1 MSQAWKAYQ
10 LKQVAIATFIVVAA
24 ITAGILGLIAISA
37 NAVDEVARRSETRL
51 VTRATE
57 RILAKMQEDV
67 ASAAIWSDAYFSV
80 GKKDAEWL
88 QINFG
93 DYYAD
98 FMGHEVTIA
107 YDGDGAPFYASRE
120 SEPASPADE
129 SAFIAATA
137 PLVDVVRADSR
148 LRQFDSKGGRT
159 SSFDAVS
166 ARQSIVD
173 VGGELY
179 IVAAS
184 TVVPER
190 PEDATLP
197 GSYGVV
203 VSGSKL
209 SDFLETLTADLAI
222 EGPHLVP
229 DGGKAEAHVDLVSF
243 DGKRLAALA
252 WTPERPGAGVLRHAA
267 PLVIITAL
275 ILVIAAVL
283 LLIRVL
289 RILTALTR
297 ERGRLKDSLTELAA
311 SRDDAERANIA
322 KSQFL
327 ASMSHEIRT
336 PLNGILGMAQSLGD
350 SRKLDEADAHK
361 VRVILSSGE
370 TLTTLLN
377 DVLDISKIEAGKL
390 EIAPIETDV
399 RALVDQVASLFDP
412 AAREKGLALDV
423 CYHSTL
429 DHALVLDP
437 VRLQQCLSNLVSNA
451 IKFTHAGH
459 VKVDVAVEMGAC
471 SRLVVSV
478 HDTGIGMTSDTIAKL
493 FNNFTQADASTTR
506 IFGGSGLG
514 LAIARRLARMMGGDV
529 TVTSQP
535 GVGSTFVL
543 AIEVVNGSPIA
554 RSPKPVVVDASP
566 APCLGAKVLIVD
578 DNAINRQVAKLFLA
592 PLGLELSEAENGEE
606 ALSLLERESFDLVL
620 LDVHMPVMDGRQCI
634 ARIRA
639 SSTPLKDIAV
649 IALTAEAMTGD
660 REKLLALGMTDY
672 LPKPINRLELVTK
685 VSTHLSLSMR
695 AGQAAADSA
704 SAARCTDLDVDT
716 LLSDIDKLIAS

>member
-1 MSQAWKAYQ
+1 MSEAWKTSQ

-24 ITAGILGLIAISA
+24 IAAGILGLIAISA
-37 NAVDEVARRSETRL
+37 NAVDDIARRSETRL

-57 RILAKMQEDV
+57 RVLTKMAEDV

-107 YDGDGAPFYASRE
+107 YDGDGSPFYASRE

-137 PLVDVVRADSR
+137 PLLDVVRADSR
-148 LRQFDSKGGRT
+148 LRQFDPRGGRT
-159 SSFDAVS
+159 SSFEAVS
-166 ARQSIVD
+166 ARQSIID
-173 VGGELY
+173 VGGEFY

-190 PEDATLP
+190 PEDTTLP

-222 EGPHLVP
+222 EGPHLVT
-229 DGGKAEAHVDLVSF
+229 DGAQAEAHVDLISF

-252 WTPERPGAGVLRHAA
+252 WTPERPGAGVLRNAA
-267 PLVIITAL
+267 PLVIVTAF
-275 ILVIAAVL
+275 ILVVAAVL
-283 LLIRVL
+283 LLMRVL
-289 RILTALTR
+289 RILSALAR
-297 ERGRLKDSLTELAA
+297 ERRKLSASLVELAA
-311 SRDDAERANIA
+311 SRDAAERANIA

-350 SRKLDEADAHK
+350 SRRLDDADARK
-361 VRVILSSGE
+361 VGVILSSGE
-370 TLTTLLN
+370 TLMTLLN
-377 DVLDISKIEAGKL
+377 DVLDMSKIEAGKL
-390 EIAPIETDV
+390 EVAPIETDV
-399 RALVDQVASLFDP
+399 GALVDQVVSLFEP
-412 AAREKGLALDV
+412 MTREKGLALNV
-423 CYHSTL
+423 SYQSAL
-429 DHALVLDP
+429 GHALILDP
-437 VRLQQCLSNLVSNA
+437 VRVQQCISNLVSNA
-451 IKFTHAGH
+451 IKFTPAGH
-459 VKVDVAVEMGAC
+459 VKIDVAVEDSGADG
-471 SRLVVSV
+471 RLVVSV
-478 HDTGIGMTSDTIAKL
+478 RDTGIGMTPDTIAKL
-493 FNNFTQADASTTR
+493 FSNFAQADASTTR
-506 IFGGSGLG
+506 TFGGSGLG
-514 LAIARRLARMMGGDV
+514 LAISRRLARMMGGDV

-535 GVGSTFVL
+535 GAGSTFVL
-543 AIEVVNGSPIA
+543 AIGAVKGSQLV
-554 RSPKPVVVDASP
+554 RSP
-566 APCLGAKVLIVD
+566 APVIAEVQPAPCAGAKVLIVD

-592 PLGLELSEAENGEE
+592 SLGLELSEAENGEE
-606 ALSLLERESFDLVL
+606 ALRQLERGSFDLVL
-620 LDVHMPVMDGRQCI
+620 LDVHMPVMDGRACI

-639 SSTPLKDIAV
+639 SDAPLKSVPV
-649 IALTAEAMTGD
+649 IALTAEAMSGD

-672 LPKPINRLELVTK
+672 VAKPINRRELIAKVTR
-685 VSTHLSLSMR
+685 HLNANGPAALPTEA
-695 AGQAAADSA
+695 AGSEPVD
-704 SAARCTDLDVDT
+704 ARPDVDS
-716 LLSDIDKLIAS
+716 LLADIDRMIA